1 MKYKTEI
8 SIIENHYKL
17 LSSLLPK
24 SKEELAQG
32 LEDLIYME
40 EGEFKEEFRNSLK
53 NLNDNIQR
61 CEIQFAQFKRARAV
75 LYN

>member
-1 MKYKTEI
+1 MKYKTQI
-8 SIIENHYKL
+8 SFVENHYKL

-53 NLNDNIQR
+53 DLSDNIQR
-61 CEIQFAQFKRARAV
+61 CEIQFAKFKRARAV